1 MVHRHFYNR
10 NYHPTL
16 WESYASQ
23 TSGGLGS
30 DYIAAPASRAVA
42 TELAASKKTTA
53 IINSNGTYSSTID
66 KIGDVDWIKVN
77 LVAGESYFIEQRG
90 SETGNGTLW
99 DPLLKGLYNAA
110 GKYIA
115 GTGNDDLYGN
125 GSYNSGFNF
134 TATSTASYY
143 VAAAAYGKNTGS
155 YQVRVTEL
163 IDNTAPTLDS
173 LSPGSSDSGVALGAN
188 IKLVFS
194 EEIKAGTGTIV
205 LSANNQILSFSMSD
219 TSQVLISGNTLTLNP
234 NNNFAA
240 DTDYTV
246 SVGAGTVTDLA
257 GNAFAGVSSQ
267 FTTQTNNVTD
277 AKSWT
282 ERSPI

>member
-1 MVHRHFYNR
+1 
-10 NYHPTL
+10 
-16 WESYASQ
+16 
-23 TSGGLGS
+23 
-30 DYIAAPASRAVA
+30 
-42 TELAASKKTTA
+42 
-53 IINSNGTYSSTID
+53 
-66 KIGDVDWIKVN
+66 
-77 LVAGESYFIEQRG
+77 
-90 SETGNGTLW
+90 
-99 DPLLKGLYNAA
+99 
-110 GKYIA
+110 
-115 GTGNDDLYGN
+115 
-125 GSYNSGFNF
+125 
-134 TATSTASYY
+134 
-143 VAAAAYGKNTGS
+143 
-155 YQVRVTEL
+155 
-163 IDNTAPTLDS
+163 
-173 LSPGSSDSGVALGAN
+173 
-188 IKLVFS
+188 LVFS